1 MRIERIVINDFRG
14 IKEGAFDF
22 EGDAFVLVSAPNG
35 IGKTTLI
42 DAIEWGLTGNIGRI
56 SLVESGRGSQAE
68 KKKTSRGVLKHKN
81 AGEGD
86 EVRVEL
92 IVRDNEENVYKII
105 RTNKND
111 VLDEDAAKTQL
122 SKVKIEDA
130 DCNEKTE
137 EWLSNLVGTGFYQHH
152 FCDLHKSFSIQ
163 TSRRESLMEQFQD
176 FITDYSKQEIVAANL
191 DTYVQ
196 DINSKIEELKRKQQE
211 YDIEAKKTAIDSYNK
226 EQVIRISYPQN
237 LLYVGEKVA
246 IEELDKG
253 AIQDQLAKLYSCG
266 YAQVGEYLCSLE
278 NNNAQKDV
286 LKKLEKIHI
295 IMEEKKEII
304 QQAEK
309 DGLNNE
315 DSEKIKDLQA
325 QIKILKKVV
334 LSRDNILT
342 EGLKIVSYH
351 DPDFTENDYV
361 SIKESIQKKEEHKA
375 QLEADIKFMVEGN
388 QVVSC
393 LADLVSRKDSIFEY
407 RKINS
412 QDGKIVPCP
421 ICGSELFSTV
431 EENEILK
438 GAEEYVK
445 KTHDNLTQKK
455 KELND
460 ENIAINKA
468 YQNLIE
474 RGMLALTRYIEAIE
488 TETAKLEKIK
498 NETADFFA
506 LLEKLNEVTDN
517 KYPISRIMEL
527 DFEKEKKHILSQLLP
542 ENEVVK
548 VQKEAYNILDLI
560 GYKVAE
566 GENERAIQLK
576 IQAQIAAA
584 PKMVSVFSI
593 EDFANRI
600 SVLSNKIEDEKYAAL
615 VEDYHKALDKN
626 IKVVKELEE
635 LQKLKERANN
645 RKNQIRGLVAKL
657 KKDEFDKVGPNLY
670 KFYKKLARIN
680 TIETIDLQLEN
691 DGSVEKLILNDET
704 GKNIVN
710 ILSDGQLSVFM
721 LAYFFASI
729 FSRMTEER
737 FPVYFI
743 DDLTSC
749 MDDINMLAFLDLTKY
764 QLLIADGGIDQLF
777 FSSCDERVCE
787 LLRYKMEGCGIKVAD
802 INERMFRS
810 IDEGKVS

>member
-1 MRIERIVINDFRG
+1 MRIERITIKDFRG
-14 IKEGAFDF
+14 IKESSFDF

-56 SLVESGRGSQAE
+56 SAVESGRGSQEE
-68 KKKTSRGVLKHKN
+68 KKKTSRGILKHKN
-81 AGEGD
+81 AGERE

-92 IVRDNEENVYKII
+92 IVCDNEENIYKII

-122 SKVKIEDA
+122 SRVKIEDVNG
-130 DCNEKTE
+130 NEVGQ
-137 EWLSNLVGTGFYQHH
+137 EWLSNLVGKGFYQHH

-176 FITDYSKQEIVAANL
+176 FITDYSKQGIVADNL
-191 DTYVQ
+191 DTYVH
-196 DINSKIEELKRKQQE
+196 DIDNKIEELKRKQQK

-226 EQVIRISYPQN
+226 EQVIQIPYPQN
-237 LLYVGEKVA
+237 LLYEDEKVA
-246 IEELDKG
+246 MEELDKEAG
-253 AIQDQLAKLYSCG
+253 QDQLAKLYACG
-266 YAQVGEYLCSLE
+266 YAQVGEYLSSLE
-278 NNNAQKDV
+278 YNNAQKDV
-286 LKKLEKIHI
+286 LKKLEKIHN
-295 IMEEKKEII
+295 IMGEKKEKIH
-304 QQAEK
+304 QAEK
-309 DGLNNE
+309 DGLNKE
-315 DSEKIKDLQA
+315 DSEKIKDLRD
-325 QIKILKKVV
+325 QIDILKKVK
-334 LSRDNILT
+334 LSRDNIFTKGLT
-342 EGLKIVSYH
+342 IASYH
-351 DPDFTENDYV
+351 DSDFTKDDYEAQKK
-361 SIKESIQKKEEHKA
+361 SIHKKEEHKA
-375 QLEADIKFMVEGN
+375 QLETDIKLMVEGN

-393 LADLVSRKDSIFEY
+393 LADLVSRKDSILEY

-412 QDGKIVPCP
+412 LDGKNTLCP
-421 ICGSELFSTV
+421 ICGSERFSTV

-445 KTHDNLTQKK
+445 KTHNNLAQKK

-460 ENIAINKA
+460 ENTAIDKA
-468 YQNLIE
+468 YQDLIE
-474 RGMLALTRYIEAIE
+474 RGMLALARYIESIE

-498 NETADFFA
+498 NETADFFT

-517 KYPISRIMEL
+517 RYPVSTIMEL
-527 DFEKEKKHILSQLLP
+527 DFEKERERILSQLLP
-542 ENEVVK
+542 EKEAVRI
-548 VQKEAYNILDLI
+548 QKEAYDILGLI

-576 IQAQIAAA
+576 IQAQIAEA
-584 PKMVSVFSI
+584 PKMVSSFSI
-593 EDFANRI
+593 EDFASRI
-600 SVLSNKIEDEKYAAL
+600 RILSNKMEDEKYAGL
-615 VEDYHKALDKN
+615 VEDYRKTLN
-626 IKVVKELEE
+626 NNTKVGKEIEE
-635 LQKLKERANN
+635 LQKLKERAND
-645 RKNQIRGLVAKL
+645 RQNQIRGLVAKL

-710 ILSDGQLSVFM
+710 ILSNGQLSVFM

-729 FSRMTEER
+729 FSRVTDER

-749 MDDINMLAFLDLTKY
+749 MDDINMLSFLDLMKY
-764 QLLIADGGIDQLF
+764 QLLLADGVIDQLF
-777 FSSCDERVCE
+777 FSSCDERICE

-802 INERMFRS
+802 IDGSMFQ
-810 IDEGKVS
+810 